1 MKKVCFSGL
10 IAGTLLYVLAMFS
23 ACMTC
28 LNMDD
33 GLFSALLTAL
43 FLLGLSIVLL
53 LLIRQR
59 SSLKE
64 QFLSGLLC
72 QAAFWLL
79 LLFDGSVGIT
89 RRLVAFAEDNYAAG
103 LILVLFWMSW
113 TGLYAI
119 GFLGNGV
126 LKQIRKYRKSK

>member
-33 GLFSALLTAL
+33 GLFSALLTAM

-53 LLIRQR
+53 LLIRQHSQR
-59 SSLKE
+59 SVQLI
-64 QFLSGLLC
+64 
-72 QAAFWLL
+72 LL
-79 LLFDGSVGIT
+79 LPLP
-89 RRLVAFAEDNYAAG
+89 
-103 LILVLFWMSW
+103 
-113 TGLYAI
+113 
-119 GFLGNGV
+119 
-126 LKQIRKYRKSK
+126 Q